1 MTRHLPMLLKRR
13 RQNKQVS
20 RNVAG
25 LVLLF
30 GTLAS
35 VISGCGSK
43 ESNTETAQVPYE
55 EEYQE
60 EVSTGQES
68 GNDTEVSAFH
78 ENEEYEAE
86 EAEKEAEIS
95 YEVRDVSAVVLTEE
109 AVDSALRPRRGVNE
123 VIWGWE
129 KRRKGTAMCPAAGNR
144 NPILPI
150 FAV

>member
-20 RNVAG
+20 RNAAG

-86 EAEKEAEIS
+86 EA
-95 YEVRDVSAVVLTEE
+95 
-109 AVDSALRPRRGVNE
+109 
-123 VIWGWE
+123 
-129 KRRKGTAMCPAAGNR
+129 
-144 NPILPI
+144 
-150 FAV
+150 

>member
-20 RNVAG
+20 RNAAG

-55 EEYQE
+55 EAYQE
-60 EVSTGQES
+60 EVLQ
-68 GNDTEVSAFH
+68 DRK
-78 ENEEYEAE
+78 AE
-86 EAEKEAEIS
+86 TIQKFPLFMKM
-95 YEVRDVSAVVLTEE
+95 RNM
-109 AVDSALRPRRGVNE
+109 RQK
-123 VIWGWE
+123 
-129 KRRKGTAMCPAAGNR
+129 KRRKRLRSLMRSGTCR
-144 NPILPI
+144 QWY
-150 FAV
+150 

>member
-20 RNVAG
+20 RNAAG

-78 ENEEYEAE
+78 ENEEYEAK

-109 AVDSALRPRRGVNE
+109 AVDSALRSAGGSAKIAVIPDGVS
-123 VIWGWE
+123 VIPVRIGPQGE
-129 KRRKGTAMCPAAGNR
+129 KETR
-144 NPILPI
+144 
-150 FAV
+150 